1 MLSPTI
7 PKRFFDTEYYL
18 NHVQEVRG
26 GFTRGRI
33 TIAPL
38 MADEIEG
45 DSSAEDF
52 RETDRLIIPFQN
64 ENLHAYVR
72 GDDGS
77 LKVRI
82 E

>member
-1 MLSPTI
+1 MLI
-7 PKRFFDTEYYL
+7 L
-18 NHVQEVRG
+18 NIYDNIQEVRG
-26 GFTRGRI
+26 GFTRGSI

-45 DSSAEDF
+45 STSAGNC
-52 RETDRLIIPFQN
+52 RETDRLMIPFQN

-77 LKVRI
+77 IKVRI
-82 E
+82 KSSSEYLS